1 MTAQEVIELIK
12 ARKIAYM
19 YALDEAQNDA
29 PIGDDE
35 YYESDEYYETA
46 IEVLTDLIKEIEKN
60 K

>member
-1 MTAQEVIELIK
+1 MTTQEVIELIK

>member
-1 MTAQEVIELIK
+1 MTAEEVIELIK

-29 PIGDDE
+29 PIGEDE
-35 YYESDEYYETA
+35 YYESDEYYETV
-46 IEVLTDLIKEIEKN
+46 IQTLTNILAEIEEK